1 MFNTQILA
9 GSSGQGGGFY
19 PVTIDDSLRFEDGG
33 SAYLNRTPASAGNL
47 TTWTWSGWVKRGNLI
62 NGTLFSA
69 GFLNQIIFETD
80 RLYYEHVGVG
90 NYYLITTNKLRD
102 TSAWYHLVFVWD
114 TSNATS
120 TDRMR
125 IYINGERVTA
135 FDSAGYPVQNEPSV
149 FNSATTHEIG
159 HRINPAL
166 YYLDGYLSDVYFID
180 GQALDASSFGEAKD
194 GVWIPKSYSGS
205 YGTNG
210 FHLDFNGNTNDTSGN
225 GNNWTANN
233 ISAHDY
239 VPDSPTNN
247 FATMNSI
254 AKKSTVTLSEGNL
267 KSFSNDA
274 SIVANV
280 EATFG
285 ISSGKWYFE
294 ASGRS
299 GSNVGYPVIYL
310 ADATTRSFNNT
321 NYTGNGCSAYGA
333 PIVNGSLLTR
343 VASLSLDS
351 TSDVR
356 QFAFDFDDGK
366 MWIGKNGTWYD
377 NSGTSFTNST
387 GPESGNNFNSNSGFT
402 YDVGKLFSGHN
413 DGNCAITFN
422 FGQDSTF
429 SGARPAGGNQDAN
442 NIGDFA
448 YAPPSGFLS
457 LCSASLPT
465 PTIIDGSEHFNTV
478 LWTGDATFPRNISGV
493 GFDLSTDGGLVWIK
507 NRSIALSHT
516 LWDSVRGAGANK
528 ELSPNN
534 TTAEGALGASGTTA
548 DYGYISSLTSDGFDV
563 AEGATGYES
572 YVNASGNAY
581 AAWNWKAGGTA
592 VSNTDG
598 SITSQVS
605 ANVDAGFSIVSY
617 TGNGTAG
624 ATIGHGLSSIPDMVI
639 LKSRSDTS
647 DWWVAHSGIPNN
659 WLQLDDTQA
668 AGSGGGGSGSIGH
681 QNGFTTTVFDFE
693 AGSVN
698 MDNVNKSGSNY
709 IAYCFANSDIIKAG
723 SYIGNGS
730 TDGTFVYTGFRPAW
744 LMIKETTNIASW
756 YIQDSTRDVDN
767 PVQAL
772 YPIADNSL
780 AEISSWGNIMDLVS
794 NGFKP
799 RVNDTA
805 WNRSGG
811 TYIYLA
817 FAETPFKY
825 ANAR

>member
-1 MFNTQILA
+1 MFNSQILA

-563 AEGATGYES
+563 AEGATGFES

-581 AAWNWKAGGTA
+581 ASWNWKAGGTA
-592 VSNTDG
+592 VSNTSG

-605 ANVDAGFSIVSY
+605 ANVDAGFSIVTY
-617 TGNGTAG
+617 TGTGSA
-624 ATIGHGLSSIPDMVI
+624 ATVGHGLGVAPKMVI
-639 LKSRSDTS
+639 TKCRSNAGENWGVYHASLGATKVIWLNLADAAATTSVAWNDTAPTS
-647 DWWVAHSGIPNN
+647 TVFSLNN
-659 WLQLDDTQA
+659 WTA
-668 AGSGGGGSGSIGH
+668 NNGSGR
-681 QNGFTTTVFDFE
+681 T
-693 AGSVN
+693 
-698 MDNVNKSGSNY
+698 NV
-709 IAYCFANSDIIKAG
+709 AYCFANSDIIKAG
-723 SYIGNGS
+723 SYVGNGS
-730 TDGTFVYTGFRPAW
+730 TDGPFIFTGGRVAW
-744 LMIKETTNIASW
+744 IMIKNIASGENW
-756 YIQDSTRDVDN
+756 QIHDSGRDPDN
-767 PVQAL
+767 VVTQRL
-772 YPIADNSL
+772 YANTNGADVTSTF
-780 AEISSWGNIMDLVS
+780 MDFVC
-794 NGFKP
+794 NGVKCRNF
-799 RVNDTA
+799 
-805 WNRSGG
+805 SGG
-811 TYIYLA
+811 FNSSGATFIYLA
-817 FAETPFKY
+817 FAENPFKY